1 MPLSVQN
8 YNAIKPA
15 VTPMPPSLLQQP
27 ALYSAPQTH
36 HVNVKT
42 DTAAAVGLSS
52 TVSNEDSE
60 DEGLYPSTDVSAP
73 VVPVSAPVFLG
84 RPNLHTS
91 RAEAVVPIS
100 WMGGFNAGLSLQE
113 QQLSALFCLRSLAAP
128 SWMPRMS
135 MVKEDKPP
143 QPTVH
148 TIAST
153 TTTDTATAAETAA
166 VNTAPIQP

>member
-1 MPLSVQN
+1 MTLSVQN

-15 VTPMPPSLLQQP
+15 VTPMPPSLQQQP

-42 DTAAAVGLSS
+42 DTAAVGLSS

-73 VVPVSAPVFLG
+73 VAPVSAPVFRG
-84 RPNLHTS
+84 RPSLHTS
-91 RAEAVVPIS
+91 RAEAVAPIS

-148 TIAST
+148 TIAAAS
-153 TTTDTATAAETAA
+153 TTDTATVAEAG
-166 VNTAPIQP
+166 VINTAPIQP